1 MVRND
6 NNVTELKMGGKE
18 SGEEQ
23 QTASIYDMTFRSFQ
37 EGEIVTGVI
46 VALNPKEALVD
57 FGYKSEGILKLE
69 EFTDPSIVEI
79 GMKVDVLL
87 ETQDDDEGMVVVSK
101 RKADRLKCW
110 NDLLSNMQEGDVVEG
125 RIFKKV
131 RGGFMVDVGME
142 AFLPASLVA
151 LKPTKNLD
159 QYLGQTCKFKIVKIN
174 SKRKNV
180 VLSRKDFLE
189 TEKAEARSK
198 MLGTI
203 QVGQIVKGRVKNIT
217 DFGAF
222 IDLGGVDGLL
232 HITDMSW
239 GRISHPSE
247 VVSLGAD
254 LELMVIGFDQ
264 ENSKI
269 SLGLKQRQPSPWDN
283 IDESYSV
290 NSRVRGKVV
299 NILPYGAFIEIEK
312 GIEGLVHISELS
324 WTKRVSHPSEML
336 KIGDEVECVVLS
348 CDKENKKIALGI
360 KQIESNPWLDVDDKY
375 KVEEV
380 IEGKVRNL
388 TDYGAFVELEPGI
401 GGLVHVSDMSWFK
414 KINNPSEFLKKG
426 DSVKVK
432 ILSIDAKERK
442 ISLGIKQLFDDPW
455 SELPSELS
463 QGATVNGKVTKVVN
477 FGLFVE
483 LPGGFEGLVHVSK
496 VAEPQSKN
504 LEESFKI
511 GQEVEVSILK
521 VDEENRKIALALTKE
536 VLAGSSNAE

>member
-1 MVRND
+1 MVASESQINK
-6 NNVTELKMGGKE
+6 VVSKKQGKE
-18 SGEEQ
+18 TQEDQ
-23 QTASIYDMTFRSFQ
+23 KDMSIYDMTFRSFQ
-37 EGEIVTGVI
+37 EGEIVSGVI
-46 VALNPKEALVD
+46 VALNVKEALVD

-69 EFTDPSIVEI
+69 EFTDPSQIQV

-87 ETQDDDEGMVVVSK
+87 EAQEDDEGMVVVSK
-101 RKADRLKCW
+101 RKADRVKCW
-110 NDLLSNMQEGDVVEG
+110 NDLLSNMNEGDVVEG

-159 QYLGQTCKFKIVKIN
+159 QFLGQVCKFKIVKIN

-180 VLSRKDFLE
+180 VLSRKDYLE

-198 MLGTI
+198 MLGQI
-203 QVGQIVKGRVKNIT
+203 QVGQVVKGRVKNIT

-247 VVSLGAD
+247 IVTLNQD

-264 ENSKI
+264 DNHKI
-269 SLGLKQRQPSPWDN
+269 SLGLKQRQPSPWDHVSKN
-283 IDESYSV
+283 YPV
-290 NSRVRGKVV
+290 NTKVRGKVV
-299 NILPYGAFIEIEK
+299 NILPYGAFVEIEK

-324 WTKRVSHPSEML
+324 WTKRVAHPSEML
-336 KIGDEVECVVLS
+336 KIGDEVECIVLS
-348 CDKENKKIALGI
+348 CDKDNKKIALGI
-360 KQIESNPWLDVDDKY
+360 KQIESNPWLEVDQKFKAGDI
-375 KVEEV
+375 

-426 DSVKVK
+426 ESVRVK
-432 ILSIDAKERK
+432 IITVDSKERK

-455 SELPSELS
+455 QELPGELAI
-463 QGATVNGKVTKVVN
+463 GAVVTGKVSKVMN

-483 LPGGFEGLVHVSK
+483 LPGGFEGLVHISK
-496 VAEPQSKN
+496 VGDSQGKS
-504 LEESFKI
+504 LEDTFKI
-511 GQEVEVSILK
+511 GQELEVSILK

-536 VLAGSSNAE
+536 VFASN